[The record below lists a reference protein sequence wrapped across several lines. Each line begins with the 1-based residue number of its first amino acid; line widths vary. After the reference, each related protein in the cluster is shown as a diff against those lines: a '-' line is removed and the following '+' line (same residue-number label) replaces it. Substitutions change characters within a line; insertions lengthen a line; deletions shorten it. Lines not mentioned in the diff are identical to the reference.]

1 MNEDLVLTREAL
13 QCISLKIHLETRH
26 LSFLKVTHGCSSLLH
41 VEQDANPVAACPIPH
56 HHLLTRQNSLTYHA
70 HLTFMGIPCETPF
83 QLVPSLTTH
92 LLTRQNSLTYHAHL
106 TFMGIPCETPFQLVP
121 SLTTHFLTK
130 QNSLTYHVNLTFM
143 GIQCETLF
151 QLVASITTHFTFL
164 AKFYANLICIGKPC
178 FSTFQPTFQLA
189 LAFPCLVLTW
199 NVMSS

>member
-1 MNEDLVLTREAL
+1 MNEDLVLTRETF

-41 VEQDANPVAACPIPH
+41 VEQVANPVAACPIPH

-92 LLTRQNSLTYHAHL
+92 LLTKQNSLTYHA
-106 TFMGIPCETPFQLVP
+106 
-121 SLTTHFLTK
+121 
-130 QNSLTYHVNLTFM
+130 NLTFM

-164 AKFYANLICIGKPC
+164 AKFYANLTCIGKPC